1 MITKE
6 KKVQLVEDFEKWWN
20 HELKR
25 PIIQLTLS
33 KTQKQ
38 PCASRGELLDML
50 YNFDITPE
58 QVAKE
63 YRKSLENSLY
73 LGDAFPVYYMRS
85 TGVLGAMLGQTY
97 SIDVQRGTIWFEEM
111 LGKELEDIQPVLTDD
126 NALHVRGL
134 ELTKAFIK
142 EFGNDIGVG
151 TPNFGGM
158 MDIVESM
165 RGATNSLMD
174 LYDDPDEVIRLND
187 DIYAAYEKAYH
198 DNIDAIELD
207 KVLGYTGWITLLS
220 QKPYFISQC
229 DFCCMISKDHFEEF
243 VAPTLDKEAKLIE
256 RSFYHLDGPGAVKHL
271 DRIIESGFDGIQW
284 VNGAGSKLKF
294 DPCWDE
300 IYKKIYDAGLLM
312 QLNIDSIEE
321 LAVIDYLYELL
332 GDVSHC
338 AFSISGY
345 KEEDKEVFIQYLD
358 KYGVPH

>member
-1 MITKE
+1 MITNE

-25 PIIQLTLS
+25 PIIQATLVKS
-33 KTQKQ
+33 EKQ

-50 YNFDITPE
+50 YNFEMTPAE
-58 QVAKE
+58 VAKE
-63 YRKSLENSLY
+63 YRKSFENNIY
-73 LGDAFPVYYMRS
+73 LGDAFPAYYMRS
-85 TGVLGAMLGQTY
+85 TGVLGAMLGQTWNV
-97 SIDVQRGTIWFEEM
+97 DVKRGTIWFEEM
-111 LGKELEDIQPVLTDD
+111 EGKELEDIHPVLTDD
-126 NALHVRGL
+126 NALYVRGL
-134 ELTKAFIK
+134 ELTKAFVE

-165 RGATNSLMD
+165 RGATNSLCD
-174 LYDDPDEVIRLND
+174 LYDDPEEVLRLND
-187 DIYAAYEKAYH
+187 DIYAAYEKAYNE
-198 DNIDAIELD
+198 NIAVIEKD

-229 DFCCMISKDHFEEF
+229 DFCCMIGKPHFEEF
-243 VAPTLDKEAKLIE
+243 IAPTLDKEAKLIE

-284 VNGAGSKLKF
+284 VNGAGTAPKY

-312 QLNIDSIEE
+312 QLNIDSVEE
-321 LAVIDYLYELL
+321 LKVIDHLYELL

-338 AFSISGY
+338 AFIAGGY
-345 KEEDKEVFIQYLD
+345 KEEDKEEFIKYLD